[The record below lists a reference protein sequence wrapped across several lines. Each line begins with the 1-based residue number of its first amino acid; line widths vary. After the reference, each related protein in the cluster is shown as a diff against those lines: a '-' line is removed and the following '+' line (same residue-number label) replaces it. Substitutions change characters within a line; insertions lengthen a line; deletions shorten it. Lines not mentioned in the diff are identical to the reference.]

1 MIKDRV
7 RVVVTGMGVLS
18 PLGNSV
24 EELWTGLQS
33 GRSGIGPI
41 TLFDASEF
49 PSVIAGEVRDFDF
62 TSFINSKEARRMAR
76 FSQLSVAAAIMAV
89 EDSKLDLESTNM
101 ESVGGVRGA
110 GNGSVPT
117 IQENC

>member
-1 MIKDRV
+1 MITDRI

-41 TLFDASEF
+41 TLFDASAF
-49 PSVIAGEVRDFDF
+49 PSVIAGEVRNFDF
-62 TSFINSKEARRMAR
+62 ASFINTKEARRMAR
-76 FSQLSVAAAIMAV
+76 FSQLSVAAVHWNIM
-89 EDSKLDLESTNM
+89 
-101 ESVGGVRGA
+101 
-110 GNGSVPT
+110 
-117 IQENC
+117 